1 MAPRDV
7 STRVRAGIL
16 PLAGLGL
23 ILYAN
28 AKLETLCNCGGEPL
42 WLFYLF
48 AYRPEPNALL
58 TTRALLLLLAL
69 GVQIY
74 LCLLI
79 PNNKYVKMAIVLGIV
94 AILIA
99 PDMSLLASNKIQPF
113 SADQWR
119 DALTSRET
127 RVALLNFL
135 ALFINLATALY
146 RANAYVLSK
155 I

>member
-1 MAPRDV
+1 M
-7 STRVRAGIL
+7 RAWIL

-28 AKLETLCNCGGEPL
+28 MKIDAACRCGGDSSWFFDL
-42 WLFYLF
+42 LSFRL
-48 AYRPEPNALL
+48 EPNAALL
-58 TTRALLLLLAL
+58 TLAL

-79 PNNKYVKMAIVLGIV
+79 PNNPYLKMGIV
-94 AILIA
+94 VAVVVIGIA
-99 PDMSLLASNKIQPF
+99 PDMSLLADNKAHPF
-113 SADQWR
+113 SADQWQ
-119 DALTSRET
+119 DALTSRGA

-135 ALFINLATALY
+135 ALFLNLATALY